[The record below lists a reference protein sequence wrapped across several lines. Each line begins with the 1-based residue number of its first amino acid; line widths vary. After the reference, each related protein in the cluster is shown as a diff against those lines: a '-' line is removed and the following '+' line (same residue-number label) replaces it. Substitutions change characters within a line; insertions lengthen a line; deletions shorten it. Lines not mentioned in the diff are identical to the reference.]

1 MLTLTLLGYI
11 VMMSAE
17 HVTILYFVCTVYCVL
32 YVAEQRTVRL
42 VSKHQ
47 PGAELA
53 GQHWGMDHFSCCHL
67 NFMLWKLR
75 YNTEMLHLNFIK
87 GVCEW
92 FIVFHPARD
101 TWSHNTG
108 CYRVFLWGTLFWLL
122 SLTYKESAADEVQLI
137 PYYLSMLFVR
147 PGQARAEAGTMSS
160 LENYKWVYLAFQRR
174 LRVTRISRYGY
185 RGIFIVMSS
194 HDPAL
199 QLNSALVQAGAPL
212 SSLLSWFI
220 KIPGLGWEVRQPSGH
235 SVLGRNKEIW
245 ISNFG
250 ITNFTVMHL
259 HNVLK

>member
-1 MLTLTLLGYI
+1 MCASGSLFSIRPGTLG
-11 VMMSAE
+11 A
-17 HVTILYFVCTVYCVL
+17 TIQGV
-32 YVAEQRTVRL
+32 
-42 VSKHQ
+42 
-47 PGAELA
+47 
-53 GQHWGMDHFSCCHL
+53 
-67 NFMLWKLR
+67 FMR
-75 YNTEMLHLNFIK
+75 NFILTFISHFQRVAASWR
-87 GVCEW
+87 GAINSILFINAVCE
-92 FIVFHPARD
+92 A
-101 TWSHNTG
+101 
-108 CYRVFLWGTLFWLL
+108 
-122 SLTYKESAADEVQLI
+122 
-137 PYYLSMLFVR
+137 R
-147 PGQARAEAGTMSS
+147 PGTRAEAGTMSS

-194 HDPAL
+194 RGPAP

>member
-1 MLTLTLLGYI
+1 MRVVHCFPSG
-11 VMMSAE
+11 
-17 HVTILYFVCTVYCVL
+17 
-32 YVAEQRTVRL
+32 
-42 VSKHQ
+42 
-47 PGAELA
+47 PG
-53 GQHWGMDHFSCCHL
+53 HL
-67 NFMLWKLR
+67 
-75 YNTEMLHLNFIK
+75 E
-87 GVCEW
+87 
-92 FIVFHPARD
+92 PQ
-101 TWSHNTG
+101 
-108 CYRVFLWGTLFWLL
+108 YRVFLWGTLFWLL
-122 SLTYKESAADEVQLI
+122 SLTCKGWLPADEVQLI

-147 PGQARAEAGTMSS
+147 PGQARAEEGTMSS

-194 HDPAL
+194 HGPAP

-212 SSLLSWFI
+212 SSLLSSLM

>member
-1 MLTLTLLGYI
+1 MICFCCCLKYDFIPAKLGPGIAGGAQKGGGWCAWPGPVSSSSRVTPRCLARASCCYPHTPGGRTCSVLLWWW
-11 VMMSAE
+11 VQNMWPS
-17 HVTILYFVCTVYCVL
+17 CTVYCVL

-75 YNTEMLHLNFIK
+75 YNTEMLHLNFMK

-122 SLTYKESAADEVQLI
+122 SLTCKGWLPADEVQLI

-147 PGQARAEAGTMSS
+147 PGQA
-160 LENYKWVYLAFQRR
+160 
-174 LRVTRISRYGY
+174 
-185 RGIFIVMSS
+185 
-194 HDPAL
+194 
-199 QLNSALVQAGAPL
+199 
-212 SSLLSWFI
+212 
-220 KIPGLGWEVRQPSGH
+220 PGLRREQC
-235 SVLGRNKEIW
+235 
-245 ISNFG
+245 
-250 ITNFTVMHL
+250 L
-259 HNVLK
+259 H